1 MSDPTVT
8 LYHAPRTRSAGVLVL
23 LEELGAPY
31 RLEVLNQKAGEHREP
46 AFLAINPMG
55 KVPALRDATGAVV
68 TEQVAIMLHLA
79 DLFPSAGLAPPVG
92 DPLRGPYL
100 RWMVFY
106 AAAFEPAV
114 VDRAA
119 GRGPASRAMSPYGE
133 FDTVLDTLIS
143 ALSPGP
149 YLLGDRFSAADVLWG
164 TSLGWT
170 TQVKIVPER
179 PEIMDYVG
187 RIHGR
192 PAAQRARERDEALL
206 AERGHSDSS
215 SGKGS
220 G

>member
-1 MSDPTVT
+1 MPDPTLT
-8 LYHAPRTRSAGVLVL
+8 LYHVPRTRSAGVVFL
-23 LEELGAPY
+23 LEELSVPY

-46 AFLAINPMG
+46 AFLAVNPMG

-68 TEQVAIMLHLA
+68 TEQVAIMLHPA
-79 DLFPSAGLAPPVG
+79 DLFPTSGLAPPVG
-92 DPLRGPYL
+92 DPMRGPYL

-114 VDRAA
+114 VERAA
-119 GRGPASRAMSPYGE
+119 GREPASRTMSPYGE
-133 FDTVLDTLIS
+133 FDTVLDTLVS

-170 TQVKIVPER
+170 TQAKIVPGR
-179 PEIMDYVG
+179 PEIMDYVS
-187 RIHGR
+187 RIQLR

-206 AERGHSDSS
+206 AVR
-215 SGKGS
+215 
-220 G
+220 

>member
-1 MSDPTVT
+1 MFDPTVT
-8 LYHAPRTRSAGVLVL
+8 LYHAPRTRSSGVLLL

-31 RLEVLNQKAGEHREP
+31 QLEVLNQKAGEHRKP

-79 DLFPSAGLAPPVG
+79 DLFPAAGLAPPVG

-119 GRGPASRAMSPYGE
+119 GREPASRMMSPYGE

-179 PEIMDYVG
+179 PEIMDYIG

-192 PAAQRARERDEALL
+192 PAAQRARERDKALV
-206 AERGHSDSS
+206 ES
-215 SGKGS
+215 
-220 G
+220 